1 MRRLIV
7 WSIAPMSGV
16 ICGRGVVVVLIQNI
30 GEIISMGSG
39 VVVQQSS
46 DPQQSAQVRYAHSVV
61 ISSPS

>member
-1 MRRLIV
+1 MRCLIV

-16 ICGRGVVVVLIQNI
+16 ICGRGVVVVLIENI

-46 DPQQSAQVRYAHSVV
+46 DPQHSAQVRYAHSVV